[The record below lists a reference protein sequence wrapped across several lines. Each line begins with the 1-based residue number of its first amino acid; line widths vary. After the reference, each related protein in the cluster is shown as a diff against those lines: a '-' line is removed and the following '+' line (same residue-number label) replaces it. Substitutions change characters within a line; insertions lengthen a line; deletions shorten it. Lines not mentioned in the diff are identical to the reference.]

1 MKQNT
6 LFSTRNMVLI
16 ALMTAIMCILAP
28 VSLPLPFTPVPIT
41 LAVLI
46 VYFCAYV
53 LDPISS
59 LICILL
65 YLLLGAIGLP
75 VFANYRSG
83 LGVIFGPTGG
93 YLVGYLFIAYICS
106 LVFTKFPK
114 NILFHILAMTFS
126 ITICLILGTVWFT
139 FRKEGVTFIQAFY
152 LCVIPFIP
160 GAIIKIIIAA
170 IAGPEI
176 AKRIR
181 KI

>member
-65 YLLLGAIGLP
+65 YLLLGSIGLP

-114 NILFHILAMTFS
+114 NILFQILAMTFS

-139 FRKEGVTFIQAFY
+139 FRKEGVTFIQALY

-160 GAIIKIIIAA
+160 GAIIKIIIAS